1 MMIKVHP
8 DIAGIS
14 PYIPGKPIEVLER
27 EYGITGSIKLASN
40 ENPLGS
46 SRKALAA
53 IRHGLKKVR
62 YYPDG
67 AISELKEALAEKW
80 KVSPDEV
87 MIGNGSNEIIELL
100 VRTFL
105 FPGDETVMPTPTF
118 SLYALMVATAHAKSI
133 QVPLKAGRV
142 DLPAMAKAVTKKTK
156 LVFVCNP
163 NNPTGTIVR
172 RSEVARFLSRIPKRV
187 LVVFD
192 EAYAEYASDPEFP
205 DSIQFLRE
213 GASLVMLR
221 TFSKLYGLAGLRIGY
236 GISRPEVVDYLNR
249 VRQPFNVNL
258 PAQQA
263 ALAALSDEEH
273 VSASLKVNCDGKAYL
288 CRHFDL
294 MGIKYFPSESNF
306 ICFSLSGSDLK
317 IGSDVYL
324 ALLRKGVIIRHLE
337 GMHLR
342 VTVGLPRENRRFVRT
357 LKDVLL
363 SMSLIA
369 GSTEKG
375 PAATG

>member
-8 DIAGIS
+8 DISGIK
-14 PYIPGKPIEVLER
+14 PYIPGKPVEALER
-27 EYGITGSIKLASN
+27 ELGITGSIKLASN
-40 ENPLGS
+40 ENPLGA

-53 IRHGLKKVR
+53 IRRGLKKVR

-67 AISELKEALAEKW
+67 AASELKAALAEKW
-80 KVSPDEV
+80 KVTPAEV

-105 FPGDETVMPTPTF
+105 LPGDEVVMASPSF
-118 SLYALMVATAHAKSI
+118 SLYALMVGTAHAKSI
-133 QVPLKAGRV
+133 QIPLKAGRV
-142 DLPAMAKAVTKKTK
+142 DLPEMVKAVTKKTK
-156 LVFVCNP
+156 LIFICNP

-172 RSEVARFLSRIPKRV
+172 QSEVRRFLSRIPKRI

-205 DSIQFLRE
+205 GSVQFLEE
-213 GASLVMLR
+213 GAPLMMLR

-263 ALAALSDEEH
+263 ALAALTDEDH
-273 VSASLKVNCDGKAYL
+273 VAKSLEVNRAGKAYIYA
-288 CRHFDL
+288 HFDK
-294 MGIKYFPSESNF
+294 MGVTCLPSESNF
-306 ICFSLSGSDLK
+306 ICFSLSGSDPK
-317 IGSDVYL
+317 VGRDVYQ
-324 ALLRKGVIIRHLE
+324 ALLKKGVIIRHLGE
-337 GMHLR
+337 RHLR
-342 VTVGLPRENRRFVRT
+342 VTVGLPRENRRFIRT
-357 LKDVLL
+357 LKEVLL
-363 SMSLIA
+363 RR
-369 GSTEKG
+369 GK
-375 PAATG
+375 

>member
-8 DIAGIS
+8 DISGIK
-14 PYIPGKPIEVLER
+14 PYVPGKPIEALER
-27 EYGITGSIKLASN
+27 ELGISGSIKLASN
-40 ENPLGS
+40 ENPLGAS
-46 SRKALAA
+46 SKALAA

-67 AISELKEALAEKW
+67 AASELKEALAEKW
-80 KVSPDEV
+80 KVTPSEV

-105 FPGDETVMPTPTF
+105 LPGDEAIMASPSF
-118 SLYALMVATAHAKSI
+118 SLYSLMVATAHAKSI
-133 QVPLKAGRV
+133 QVPLKGGKV

-172 RSEVARFLSRIPKRV
+172 QGEVGRFLSRVPKRI

-205 DSIQFLRE
+205 GSVQFLRE
-213 GASLVMLR
+213 GASVMMLR
-221 TFSKLYGLAGLRIGY
+221 TFSKLYGLAGLRVGY

-263 ALAALSDEEH
+263 ALAALSDEGH
-273 VSASLKVNCDGKAYL
+273 VSESLRINREGKDYL
-288 CRHFDL
+288 THQFDA
-294 MGIKYFPSESNF
+294 MGVTYLPSESNF
-306 ICFSLSGSDLK
+306 IYFSLSDSDSK
-317 IGSDVYL
+317 IGRDVYL
-324 ALLRKGVIIRHLE
+324 ALLQKGVIIRHLE
-337 GMHLR
+337 GRCLR
-342 VTVGLPRENRRFVRT
+342 VTVGLPGENRRFIRT
-357 LKDVLL
+357 LKEVLL
-363 SMSLIA
+363 RRV
-369 GSTEKG
+369 K
-375 PAATG
+375 